1 MNGLAVC
8 TQQQPLPAPSE
19 ADWHELRAVLSSLAE
34 EAAFMGYASC
44 TLRSW
49 AMAVQRRSIAGPK
62 SATAPLVMT
71 LMQQGRLVGR
81 MVIERAIERA
91 VELACEMPVPPCSL
105 MGRQAAEQLWGQR

>member
-19 ADWHELRAVLSSLAE
+19 ADWQELRAVLSSLAE

-49 AMAVQRRSIAGPK
+49 AMAVQRRNIAGPQ

-81 MVIERAIERA
+81 MAIERA
-91 VELACEMPVPPCSL
+91 VEMACEMPVPPCSL
-105 MGRQAAEQLWGQR
+105 KERQAAEQLWGQR